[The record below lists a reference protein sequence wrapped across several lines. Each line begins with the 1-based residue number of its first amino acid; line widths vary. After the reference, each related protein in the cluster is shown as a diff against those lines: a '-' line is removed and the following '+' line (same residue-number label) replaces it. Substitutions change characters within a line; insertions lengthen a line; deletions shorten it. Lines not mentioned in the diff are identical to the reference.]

1 MTTSLDRE
9 VLSVDLRLKFH
20 DPKFITVTLR
30 AQECWM
36 LKVFGSW
43 GKYKYLHKHGLESG

>member
-9 VLSVDLRLKFH
+9 VHSVDLRLKVH
-20 DPKFITVTLR
+20 GPMFITITLEPKSPR
-30 AQECWM
+30 C
-36 LKVFGSW
+36 LKVFGNW